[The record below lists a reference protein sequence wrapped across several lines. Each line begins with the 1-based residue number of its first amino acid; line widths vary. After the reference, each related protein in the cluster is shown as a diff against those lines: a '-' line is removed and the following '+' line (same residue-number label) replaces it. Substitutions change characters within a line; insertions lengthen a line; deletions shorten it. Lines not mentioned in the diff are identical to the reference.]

1 MREILVAELVVGV
14 VAGGSLPL
22 LTLETLDKLAALLF
36 PLRHKAHQELHLHF
50 PLLQE
55 VLEVLLTIH
64 VIQRPLPEVVVRLG
78 RREAEEV

>member
-14 VAGGSLPL
+14 VAWGSLPL

-64 VIQRPLPEVVVRLG
+64 VQRPLPEVVVRLG